1 MRCNNFSFKC
11 KATQKRH
18 LVCCSF
24 FGLRFI
30 IRLSCVTYSTTTQ
43 ALFLSRARK
52 VEHYNLPA
60 LADWIRSADD
70 VVEGAGDIFE
80 NGAFGVVL
88 NSFGAWGGGD
98 AGAGNDNCVDWGDF
112 SCLISLISV

>member
-24 FGLRFI
+24 WLTIYNPLIVRNLLYYYSGFI
-30 IRLSCVTYSTTTQ
+30 SFTCQQKEKKLKII
-43 ALFLSRARK
+43 
-52 VEHYNLPA
+52 HLPA

-70 VVEGAGDIFE
+70 AVEGAGDIFE

-98 AGAGNDNCVDWGDF
+98 AGAGSDNCVD
-112 SCLISLISV
+112 

>member
-1 MRCNNFSFKC
+1 M
-11 KATQKRH
+11 
-18 LVCCSF
+18 
-24 FGLRFI
+24 
-30 IRLSCVTYSTTTQ
+30 
-43 ALFLSRARK
+43 
-52 VEHYNLPA
+52 
-60 LADWIRSADD
+60 
-70 VVEGAGDIFE
+70 EGAGDIFE